1 MSSIPP
7 APPPAA
13 IDDRGSRRRR
23 LLFDAAVGAAL
34 LLALLIVL
42 LADALRGPGEKDKP
56 PRTTTTRGES
66 PPPHEPLPL
75 RLAVTP
81 PEFDDMGRLLDELGH
96 GYDYDIV
103 PHDAFL
109 QPAGLDPY
117 DVVFLTCGGAPAE
130 WLAQRVGDSGR
141 GTSGVYRAR
150 RETARSLHDQ
160 IRQYVDQGGTLYV
173 SDLHLDVLAIAFP
186 EYIDR
191 QAADTRGSV
200 QTVEARVAD
209 EGLRKHL
216 GDRIALRFDKPA
228 WRPAAFKPNRVAI
241 QLEGDYELVS
251 GARASGP
258 LMVSFTH
265 GTGTVI
271 FTSFHNEAQNSQVEM
286 LLLRYLVFTTV
297 TAREQEGVRQVLVRG
312 GFSPSQRNLLALS
325 TDEEP
330 VSDTYDCRR
339 PGPLRF
345 VLGFANRGAELKLIV
360 TSPSGERFEKSG
372 RETFTIPVDRA
383 AVGTWQYTIAPVKV
397 PYRNF
402 PFTLTIGE
410 KTGD

>member
-13 IDDRGSRRRR
+13 IDDRGSRRR

-42 LADALRGPGEKDKP
+42 LADAFRGPGGEANAP
-56 PRTTTTRGES
+56 STTTIRAES
-66 PPPHEPLPL
+66 PPPHEPVPL

-81 PEFDDMGRLLDELGH
+81 PEFDDVGRLLDQLGH

-103 PHDAFL
+103 PHEAFL
-109 QPAGLDPY
+109 QPAGLAPY

-130 WLAQRVGDSGR
+130 WLAQRLGDSGR
-141 GTSGVYRAR
+141 GTAGVYRAKP
-150 RETARSLHDQ
+150 ETVRSLHDQ
-160 IRQYVDQGGTLYV
+160 IRQYVDQAGTLYV

-191 QAADTRGSV
+191 QAADARGSV
-200 QTVEARVAD
+200 QTVEARVVD

-216 GDRIALRFDKPA
+216 GDRIALQFDKPA

-241 QLEGDYELVS
+241 HLEGDYELVS

-265 GTGTVI
+265 GKGTVI
-271 FTSFHNEAQNSQVEM
+271 FTSFHNEVQNTQVEQ

-345 VLGFANRGAELKLIV
+345 VLGFANRGA
-360 TSPSGERFEKSG
+360 
-372 RETFTIPVDRA
+372 
-383 AVGTWQYTIAPVKV
+383 
-397 PYRNF
+397 
-402 PFTLTIGE
+402 
-410 KTGD
+410 